1 MDTLEWNKIV
11 AAVLVGLLL
20 FMGVKLTSESI
31 FEGEEEVLIGAGEE
45 ATGDAEEVVVAEG
58 PTFDQLLVQAAA
70 SPSDRSFRKC
80 QQCHTVNE
88 GGGNRVGPNLFGVVG
103 STPGAKEGY
112 SYSSAMADLGG
123 AWSYDALNEFLAS
136 PASAIPGTK
145 MSFAGIR
152 TVEERAAIIAYLR
165 SQSSAPLPLPE
176 VTSGSEKAEGVETS
190 GE

>member
-20 FMGVKLTSESI
+20 FMGVKLMSESI
-31 FEGEEEVLIGAGEE
+31 FEGEEEVLIVAGEE
-45 ATGDAEEVVVAEG
+45 ATDDAEEVVVAEG

-103 STPGAKEGY
+103 STPGAKDF

-136 PASAIPGTK
+136 PASAVPGTK

-152 TVEERAAIIAYLR
+152 TVEERAAVIAYLR
-165 SQSSAPLPLPE
+165 SQSSTPLPLPE
-176 VTSGSEKAEGVETS
+176 VTSRSEKAEGVETS

>member
-20 FMGVKLTSESI
+20 FVVVTIMSKEI
-31 FEGEEEVLIGAGEE
+31 FEGQEEVPIGAGEE
-45 ATGDAEEVVVAEG
+45 ATDEAEEVVVAAG

-70 SPSDRSFRKC
+70 SPSDRSFKKC

-103 STPGAKEGY
+103 STPGAKDF
-112 SYSSAMADLGG
+112 SYSSAMTDMGG
-123 AWSYDALNEFLAS
+123 IWSYQALNEFLEKPS
-136 PASAIPGTK
+136 SAVPGTR
-145 MSFAGIR
+145 MTFAGIK

-176 VTSGSEKAEGVETS
+176 VTSRSEKAEGVETS